1 MIRPR
6 GVSERRKPS
15 PGRAAGALVCARV
28 SWPPGDAVAGPLGD
42 EAAFEVRDGAEDV
55 EDKFAA
61 RSRSRWAS
69 GCWSW
74 VETRA

>member
-28 SWPPGDAVAGPLGD
+28 SWPPGD